1 MKAYVD
7 NSISAGSFVSEGDNL
22 NELVAGTVAETE
34 PANYLFVVVD
44 QTDGSIKVIDKTF
57 IETEESA

>member
-1 MKAYVD
+1 MD

-22 NELVAGTVAETE
+22 NELVAGTVAEAE

-44 QTDGSIKVIDKTF
+44 QNDGSIKVIDKTF